1 MPGKKIT
8 NINATN
14 SCHAEYV
21 YVQYFSPILIF
32 IIFTCTCGIQL
43 ILSIRVE
50 NSVDP
55 EKVDSSKVSS
65 SGSTVFS
72 KRIYPGVSRT
82 TVSKHVLAVILKK
95 TSSSECTYF
104 LL

>member
-1 MPGKKIT
+1 MPGKKT

-21 YVQYFSPILIF
+21 YVRYFSPILIF
-32 IIFTCTCGIQL
+32 IIFTYTFGIQL
-43 ILSIRVE
+43 VFSIRVE

-55 EKVDSSKVSS
+55 EKVASSKVSS

-72 KRIYPGVSRT
+72 KKDTSRCQQDNSQQ
-82 TVSKHVLAVILKK
+82 VCA
-95 TSSSECTYF
+95 
-104 LL
+104 